1 MLNRLLA
8 PAFAL
13 CVALPGTASADIEN
27 LENEE
32 QRILYTLGVMLMK
45 DLAVFRLND
54 KDLEILQQGM
64 RDAIAGELL
73 LDPNVFEAKIQD
85 LAMARLEAT
94 KKTESSAAAAFVAAA
109 KKKPG
114 ARTTK
119 TGLII
124 RTTSPGKGPSPK
136 SDSKVTAHYEGRL
149 VDGTVFDASANRG
162 QPLSFP
168 LNHVIKCW
176 SEAVQLMKAGEKAQ
190 LVCPPEIAY
199 GDKGAPPAIPPGAT
213 LVFDIHLLSFK

>member
-1 MLNRLLA
+1 MLSRILPLVLCLA
-8 PAFAL
+8 IPSAA
-13 CVALPGTASADIEN
+13 TAEVETLDN
-27 LENEE
+27 DE
-32 QRILYTLGVMLMK
+32 QRIIYTLGVMLMK

-64 RDAIAGELL
+64 RDALVGELL
-73 LDPNVFEAKIQD
+73 VDPNVFEAKIQD

-94 KKTESSAAAAFVAAA
+94 KKVQASAAADFVAAK

-119 TGLII
+119 SGLII
-124 RTTSPGKGPSPK
+124 RTVSPGKGPKPK
-136 SDSKVTAHYEGRL
+136 GTSKVTAHYEGRL

-162 QPLSFP
+162 QPLTFP
-168 LNHVIKCW
+168 LNHVIPCW
-176 SEAVQLMKAGEKAQ
+176 SEAVQLMQVGEKAE

-213 LVFDIHLLSFK
+213 LVFDIHLLSIK

>member
-1 MLNRLLA
+1 MHYRLLVLL
-8 PAFAL
+8 AFL
-13 CVALPGTASADIEN
+13 FVPTAAQAEIEVLDN
-27 LENEE
+27 DE
-32 QRILYTLGVMLMK
+32 QRIVYTLGVMLMK

-64 RDAIAGELL
+64 RDAQDGELL
-73 LDPNVFEAKIQD
+73 LDPNLYEAKIQD

-94 KKTESSAAAAFVAAA
+94 KKTQASEAADFVAAA
-109 KKKPG
+109 KKKAG

-119 TGLII
+119 SGLVI
-124 RTTSPGKGPSPK
+124 RTTTPGKGPSPK

-149 VDGTVFDASANRG
+149 VDGTIFDASANRG
-162 QPLSFP
+162 QPLTFP
-168 LNHVIKCW
+168 LNHVIPCW
-176 SEAVQLMKAGEKAQ
+176 SEAVQLMKVGEKAQ
-190 LVCPPEIAY
+190 LICPPDIAY